1 MKTKFKKNHFTSVR
15 NLPKNIKAEDKF
27 LFEHE
32 LNRRFEGSKI
42 FFVKKIYIHKTK
54 LSKFKYFQVYS
65 AHWRMHKYLLK
76 YKVRFFLNN
85 FLSFIKKELKDEEVI
100 SINKAS
106 WVIDQKSYKYMHWFS
121 DSLQRIEQIK
131 KYLQEYPIIIED
143 RYENYKY
150 VLETL
155 EILNI
160 PYIVCERTK
169 IYKVKDLLISSH
181 SAPAGNY
188 NEDLVQSISKQF
200 KNLAKKEN
208 NSTNFKKIWITRE
221 NASIRKIKNFQ
232 DIKQIIEKFNYKII
246 ALEEYSLLDQIDML
260 YNAKVIAG
268 LQGAGLNNILFM
280 KNGSKVLEIRD
291 REDNKN
297 NCYFSLSSAL
307 NIDFFYCTASSV
319 EKGNFHSSDY
329 IVDPEKLTL
338 SFKEIEESL

>member
-1 MKTKFKKNHFTSVR
+1 MKKKIKKNYFIAIR
-15 NLPKNIKAEDKF
+15 NLPKNYKPEDKF

-32 LNRRFEGSKI
+32 LKRKFDGSKI
-42 FFVKKIYIHKTK
+42 FFIKNIYIYKTK
-54 LSKFKYFQVYS
+54 LNKFKYFQVHS

-100 SINKAS
+100 LINKAS

-131 KYLQEYPIIIED
+131 KYLKEYPIIIED

-150 VLETL
+150 IQETL
-155 EILNI
+155 KILNI
-160 PYIVCERTK
+160 PYIVCKRTK

-188 NEDLVQSISKQF
+188 NKELVQSISNQF
-200 KNLAKKEN
+200 KNIAQKEN
-208 NSTNFKKIWITRE
+208 NSTKYQKIWITRE
-221 NASIRKIKNFQ
+221 NASIGKIRNFQ
-232 DIKQIIEKFNYKII
+232 DIKQIIEQFNYKII
-246 ALEEYSLLDQIDML
+246 ALEQYTLLDQIDML

-280 KNGSKVLEIRD
+280 KNGSKVLEVRD
-291 REDNKN
+291 REDSKN
-297 NCYFSLSSAL
+297 NC
-307 NIDFFYCTASSV
+307 
-319 EKGNFHSSDY
+319 
-329 IVDPEKLTL
+329 
-338 SFKEIEESL
+338 